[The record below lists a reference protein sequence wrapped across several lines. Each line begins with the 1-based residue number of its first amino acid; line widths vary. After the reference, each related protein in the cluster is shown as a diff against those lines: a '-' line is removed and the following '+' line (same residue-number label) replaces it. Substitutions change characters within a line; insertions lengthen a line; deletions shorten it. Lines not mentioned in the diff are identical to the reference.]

1 MTEISPI
8 TMEMMIREILVST
21 DCEITIKLESYHNRS
36 TSCLLVDIDN
46 EKDASDTREDDNA
59 DDNRDGDDDGN
70 KR

>member
-1 MTEISPI
+1 M
-8 TMEMMIREILVST
+8 ST